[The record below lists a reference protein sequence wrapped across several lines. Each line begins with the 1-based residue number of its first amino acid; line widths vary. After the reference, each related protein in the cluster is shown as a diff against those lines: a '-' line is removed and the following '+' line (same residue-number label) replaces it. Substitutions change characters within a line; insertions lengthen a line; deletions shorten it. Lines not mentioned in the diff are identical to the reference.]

1 VRDTLTLFPKGA
13 DPTLA
18 INGTTFK
25 VDQTGKVT
33 FIAAQTFPHT
43 IAGVKAGTDLTGG
56 GNRGK
61 ITLNLDT
68 TKVPQLNSV
77 NTFTGNQGV
86 IGSVTV
92 TGSVGVG
99 TASPATSLDIFSGT
113 TGVHAPIARFGS
125 NGGNDCN
132 SILTY
137 TGSGNAEI
145 FEAGVAGCFMP
156 GAVTGDGGLRVSPG
170 NRILLGDNDAYRVL
184 IDDVGNVE
192 QKRTAG
198 GMVKATLHFSPFNG
212 GRIISCFNST
222 LSGAAATTPPCG
234 FTFDITGAG
243 DYIFDFGF
251 EVDDRVYSATPGT
264 QSNRGVAYALVV
276 GACGNQDGQ
285 CLHTGVLTNNQVEVT
300 VLDSSS
306 ETLYNAKIHL
316 IVY

>member
-1 VRDTLTLFPKGA
+1 M
-13 DPTLA
+13 
-18 INGTTFK
+18 
-25 VDQTGKVT
+25 VDQSGKVT

-198 GMVKATLHFSPFNG
+198 GMVKRRFISVRSTAAGLSPVSIPLSLE
-212 GRIISCFNST
+212 RPLQHLLADSPSIS
-222 LSGAAATTPPCG
+222 LVQATTFLILG
-234 FTFDITGAG
+234 LRLTT
-243 DYIFDFGF
+243 
-251 EVDDRVYSATPGT
+251 
-264 QSNRGVAYALVV
+264 
-276 GACGNQDGQ
+276 AC
-285 CLHTGVLTNNQVEVT
+285 
-300 VLDSSS
+300 
-306 ETLYNAKIHL
+306 TLPRLARSPTAA
-316 IVY
+316 